1 MKKFFAV
8 LLSLSMLAAL
18 LGGCMCEVA
27 DTDLNADGGG
37 SAEAKFGFSEELVDA
52 LDMREKITENGFTYF
67 RYNNRGYYGDQAS
80 EHFSNPDEF
89 NAIFAEVV
97 SEITEVSA
105 AAAPGTVTLALASD
119 GGLTLTVENKQS
131 DRRSAIK
138 KELAKQLPEYSDAQ
152 LDKLL
157 EGMVMTYR
165 FTFPAALI
173 QYSQGAGI
181 MVEGTVVTIDF
192 LALSAG
198 TYRFS
203 TSQADMSYQR
213 PLGSVTQENIPAS
226 GTAYMRRQTVEVDGR
241 DVTFQ
246 TYALSDGNGG
256 ETNYVRLRDIASVLN
271 GTNAQFS
278 VDWDG
283 SVVITPGEPYAANG
297 TEMQAS
303 FSGDRRYRKADAA
316 TKIYGEAIPFTAILL
331 TDDQGG
337 GYTYYKLRDLGKV
350 LNFNVSWSSSR
361 GIYIESSQPY
371 VG

>member
-27 DTDLNADGGG
+27 DTDLRADGGG
-37 SAEAKFGFSEELVDA
+37 TVEAKFGFSEELVNA
-52 LDMREKITENGFTYF
+52 LNMREKMAENGFSYF
-67 RYNNRGYYGDQAS
+67 RYDGRGYYGDQAS
-80 EHFSNPDEF
+80 EQFSNPDEF
-89 NAIFAEVV
+89 NAIFAEVTAEIADV
-97 SEITEVSA
+97 ST
-105 AAAPGTVTLALASD
+105 AAAPGAVTLALASD
-119 GGLTLTVENKQS
+119 GGLTLTVQNDQS

-138 KELAKQLPEYSDAQ
+138 KELSKQLPDSSDTQ
-152 LDKLL
+152 LDALL
-157 EGMVMTYR
+157 EGMVMTFR
-165 FTFPAALI
+165 FTFPADLV

-181 MVEGTVVTIDF
+181 TVEGARVSIDY

-203 TSQADMSYQR
+203 TSQTDVPYQR

-226 GTAYMRRQTVEVDGR
+226 GTAYMRRQTVEVDGH

-246 TYALSDGNGG
+246 TYALPGANGG

-271 GTNAQFS
+271 GTNAQFA

-283 SVVITPGEPYAANG
+283 SVVITPGTAYSANG
-297 TEMQAS
+297 TEMKTS
-303 FSGDRRYRKADAA
+303 FSGDRRYQKADAA
-316 TKIYGEAIPFTAILL
+316 TKIYGETIPFTAILL

-350 LNFNVSWSSSR
+350 LNFNISWSTGR

-371 VG
+371 NG

>member
-138 KELAKQLPEYSDAQ
+138 KELAKQLPDYSDAQ

-157 EGMVMTYR
+157 EGMVMTYH

-181 MVEGTVVTIDF
+181 TVEGTVVTIDF

-203 TSQADMSYQR
+203 TSQADMS
-213 PLGSVTQENIPAS
+213 
-226 GTAYMRRQTVEVDGR
+226 
-241 DVTFQ
+241 
-246 TYALSDGNGG
+246 
-256 ETNYVRLRDIASVLN
+256 
-271 GTNAQFS
+271 
-278 VDWDG
+278 
-283 SVVITPGEPYAANG
+283 
-297 TEMQAS
+297 
-303 FSGDRRYRKADAA
+303 
-316 TKIYGEAIPFTAILL
+316 
-331 TDDQGG
+331 
-337 GYTYYKLRDLGKV
+337 
-350 LNFNVSWSSSR
+350 
-361 GIYIESSQPY
+361 
-371 VG
+371 